1 MDRTLADMT
10 PEQQLAHIRTQL
22 EEWRGQL
29 DKRIKFGDYLG
40 DYARRDQTTRTR
52 ITAILDGVK
61 Q

>member
-1 MDRTLADMT
+1 MTT
-10 PEQQLAHIRTQL
+10 PEQQLETIRTQL

-29 DKRIKFGDYLG
+29 DKRIKFGDYLIG
-40 DYARRDQTTRTR
+40 SNQHDIVTHTR

>member
-1 MDRTLADMT
+1 MTNT
-10 PEQQLAHIRTQL
+10 PEQQLNQMRTQL

-40 DYARRDQTTRTR
+40 DYVRRDQTTRTR